1 MEQRVLTIDLGGETV
16 VSKPWDFEAMC
27 LVDDA
32 KQRGEG
38 QLRMGQDAV
47 FYLFEGT
54 KATDEVLN
62 GLPAGTLS
70 QLAMRV
76 FLWYV
81 QDLADA
87 AKNA

>member
-1 MEQRVLTIDLGGETV
+1 MEQRVLTIDIGETV

-38 QLRMGQDAV
+38 QLRMGRDAV

-62 GLPAGTLS
+62 SLPSETLS
-70 QLAMRV
+70 DLSMRV

-81 QDLADA
+81 QDLSDA